1 MCTGYNHVNKNIK
14 KKIPDYI
21 TDLAK
26 IQSLFYYKTSIYR
39 KTLSIYHAS
48 NYCKNLLNLM
58 KQSFKCKFVFAIY
71 DDYPA
76 VEEIYKLQRASF
88 IPIKYLLLHSHIY
101 THTHTHICPQNANTL
116 KFSKSSTYE
125 PSPCPNFTIFV
136 QISLKFPTTCCNV
149 ILRKL
154 SFENFSI
161 AFSVHVHLTF
171 FSPMQNK
178 LSTVITN
185 LKLIGQ

>member
-1 MCTGYNHVNKNIK
+1 
-14 KKIPDYI
+14 
-21 TDLAK
+21 
-26 IQSLFYYKTSIYR
+26 
-39 KTLSIYHAS
+39 
-48 NYCKNLLNLM
+48 M

-88 IPIKYLLLHSHIY
+88 IPIKYLLLPSHIY
-101 THTHTHICPQNANTL
+101 THTHTHTHTHTFCPQNANTL

-149 ILRKL
+149 NLRKL
-154 SFENFSI
+154 SFENCNNNI
-161 AFSVHVHLTF
+161 LIHVHLRF
-171 FSPMQNK
+171 FPNEK
-178 LSTVITN
+178 
-185 LKLIGQ
+185 